1 MAFVIR
7 VSRKS
12 PTRDVEGFT
21 PQVRNPIGL
30 NIKICMHTFNF
41 IADFAE
47 LDSIQLIAIIQ
58 PREAFLHVGLFL
70 LVNP

>member
-1 MAFVIR
+1 MLGSARR
-7 VSRKS
+7 VHPPSAQ
-12 PTRDVEGFT
+12 T

-58 PREAFLHVGLFL
+58 PREAFLHVALFL